1 MKPWWSSELCTVGGS
16 RTTEVRTPRAAV
28 SIVRFSASMRGP
40 PGPAMSSV
48 PIRPGAII
56 ASSSVPEVPTKGLP
70 VPASAS
76 SIASIA
82 ARSAS
87 AAPCMSPER
96 IASCLNARW
105 MTPSASA
112 AAERS
117 RSRSSIVPG
126 STAAPAALQTAAR
139 ESDRA
144 SPVTWCPAARS
155 SGIDGGPDVPAGPGD
170 ENAHDAE
177 PPWFDPLRSDLM
189 RLT

>member
-1 MKPWWSSELCTVGGS
+1 
-16 RTTEVRTPRAAV
+16 
-28 SIVRFSASMRGP
+28 MRGP

-56 ASSSVPEVPTKGLP
+56 ASSSVPEVPTKGLS

-126 STAAPAALQTAAR
+126 STAAPGGA
-139 ESDRA
+139 
-144 SPVTWCPAARS
+144 
-155 SGIDGGPDVPAGPGD
+155 DGGG
-170 ENAHDAE
+170 
-177 PPWFDPLRSDLM
+177 R
-189 RLT
+189 